1 MSRSDTETVKT
12 WLLRLRETVAD
23 AGFVEERLD
32 ALRSRAE
39 APRGSNLDG
48 IPHAGSFADDKLGA
62 LVAQIEE
69 LTAENARLWNRVGE
83 LRREREAA
91 IRRIEGRGYAELR
104 AVLSLRYIDGESW
117 NDLCFALYGGKE
129 DFSEREDSYLRRAYK
144 LHGKALYELSKI
156 VPLEAGQEKHDEG
169 RVTEND

>member
-104 AVLSLRYIDGESW
+104 AVLRLKYIDGETW
-117 NDLCFALYGGKE
+117 DDLTFILFGSKE
-129 DFSEREDSYLRRAYK
+129 DYTEREESYLRRAYK

-156 VPLEAGQEKHDEG
+156 VPLEAGQENTTKEG
-169 RVTEND
+169 